1 MERTMNENQGIVGYR
16 EFLVTRDGEADLL
29 RRSLSKREA
38 FFDELARNP
47 VRSSV
52 PVNRATYFRNMARRR
67 PEPGLEPR
75 TLWILATAKANQAER
90 FGVGL
95 AELLGRVRE
104 DDPARVHVTL
114 QETYHTRMLANV
126 VAMFGLP
133 VSPRPPRALVRL
145 MIHVMVSA
153 PERWTLPLVGA
164 SEMVGCVLFRA
175 LRDTGIELF
184 ADEPA
189 VAERIRLLYN
199 EILADEIGHVGF
211 IAARLDEHGR
221 SRMRRLYARFS
232 SILASQFSEVEALFG
247 RAEMARRFSAFRLAN
262 EAAELPTLAFAA
274 AQI

>member
-1 MERTMNENQGIVGYR
+1 MNEKQGIVRYR
-16 EFLVTRDGEADLL
+16 EFLVARDGEADLL
-29 RRSLSKREA
+29 RHSLSKREA
-38 FFDELARNP
+38 FFDDLACRP
-47 VRSSV
+47 VRSSA
-52 PVNRATYFRNMARRR
+52 PIDRASYFRNMARRR
-67 PEPGLEPR
+67 PESGLEPR
-75 TLWILATAKANQAER
+75 MLWILATAKANQAER

-95 AELLGRVRE
+95 AELLGRVNG

-114 QETYHTRMLANV
+114 QETYHTRMLADV

-133 VSPRPPRALVRL
+133 VSARPPRTFVRL

-175 LRDTGIELF
+175 LRDKGLNLF

-221 SRMRRLYARFS
+221 SMTRRLYGCLS
-232 SILASQFSEVEALFG
+232 STLASQFSEIDALFG
-247 RAEMARRFSAFRLAN
+247 SSQMARRFSAFHLADA
-262 EAAELPTLAFAA
+262 AAELPTLAFAA

>member
-1 MERTMNENQGIVGYR
+1 LNQNHGIVRYL
-16 EFLVTRDGEADLL
+16 EFLVARDGDADPL
-29 RRSLSKREA
+29 RHRLSKREA
-38 FFDELARNP
+38 FFDNLAQRP
-47 VRSSV
+47 VSSYALIDR
-52 PVNRATYFRNMARRR
+52 PTYFRNMARRY

-75 TLWILATAKANQAER
+75 MLWILATAKANQAER

-95 AELLGRVRE
+95 AELLGRVNA
-104 DDPARVHVTL
+104 DDPARVHVVL
-114 QETYHTRMLANV
+114 QETYHTRMLADV

-133 VSPRPPRALVRL
+133 VSARPPRAFVRL
-145 MIHVMVSA
+145 MIHLMVSA

-175 LRDTGIELF
+175 LRDKGVELF

-211 IAARLDEHGR
+211 IAARLDERGR
-221 SRMRRLYARFS
+221 SMTRRLYARLS
-232 SILASQFSEVEALFG
+232 STLASQFSEIDALFG
-247 RAEMARRFSAFRLAN
+247 SSEMARRFSAFHLAD